1 MPNRVIKDSIWSSPT
16 LAKLPL
22 DAQLH
27 WPRWLLMADDWGC
40 FNADPDVIRGLVY
53 PKVPSMTIK
62 KIFDLCQT
70 YVKAGLLF
78 LWEESER
85 LWGYF
90 TSWNGHQFCNVT
102 HLDEDGKQLRH
113 KRKTSE
119 PPENELKAYLE
130 QHKQI
135 SQSVSRELERIR
147 AGQNKYRNPNP
158 NPNPNPKTTIVSNS
172 SANAEDSRPPSI
184 EPSNGHVET
193 PEEWKPVE
201 THLRTLTILNQPELY
216 DWTFWKR
223 LDEGHREFPDLSIC
237 DELSKAEA
245 WLLANPRK
253 AATKKHWKRFI
264 LNWFTNATTRK
275 VRYEKSQP
283 YR

>member
-53 PKVPSMTIK
+53 PKVPSITMR
-62 KIFDLCQT
+62 KILDLCQT

-102 HLDEDGKQLRH
+102 HLDEDGK
-113 KRKTSE
+113 
-119 PPENELKAYLE
+119 
-130 QHKQI
+130 
-135 SQSVSRELERIR
+135 
-147 AGQNKYRNPNP
+147 
-158 NPNPNPKTTIVSNS
+158 
-172 SANAEDSRPPSI
+172 
-184 EPSNGHVET
+184 
-193 PEEWKPVE
+193 
-201 THLRTLTILNQPELY
+201 
-216 DWTFWKR
+216 
-223 LDEGHREFPDLSIC
+223 
-237 DELSKAEA
+237 
-245 WLLANPRK
+245 
-253 AATKKHWKRFI
+253 
-264 LNWFTNATTRK
+264 
-275 VRYEKSQP
+275 
-283 YR
+283 